1 MGRLSREIR
10 ITFYPKNFQEVL
22 FGMRGVVDDAA
33 MGIAARANA
42 LLQGDGNGF
51 TVEASSGQRFG
62 DSAFGTA
69 RPVDYVIASDDETSA
84 EEAER
89 KILETV
95 VSG

>member
-1 MGRLSREIR
+1 MSREIR
-10 ITFYPKNFQEVL
+10 IKFFPKNFQQVL
-22 FGMRGVVDDAA
+22 FNMRGVVDDAA
-33 MGIAARANA
+33 NSIAARANA
-42 LLQGDGNGF
+42 LLRGEGYGF
-51 TVEASSGQRFG
+51 EVVMTSGQRFG